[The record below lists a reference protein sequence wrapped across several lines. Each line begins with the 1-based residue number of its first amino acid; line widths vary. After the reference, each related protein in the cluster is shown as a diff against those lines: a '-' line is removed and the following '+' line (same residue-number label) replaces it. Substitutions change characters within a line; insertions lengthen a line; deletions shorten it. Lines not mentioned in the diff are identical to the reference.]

1 MKKTETALSQEG
13 MKKSFLRAS
22 LSFYE
27 GRRADLR
34 RLAVVLIL
42 LAAALLCQ
50 GCVKK
55 YTAGEIKSYASKE
68 AGHNDLTVP
77 NEYREILE
85 DEEGYLDHLWTVTDN
100 TDGIVFHVLDDYYWA
115 MEEVENRLLNDYDSC
130 VFLSLFERGKLPGT
144 DRISFTRTDNSGL
157 IKVDLY
163 CSFTDRASLN
173 DCYEDLCAVREAA
186 EKAGY
191 PGLDVN
197 YHVCYESVLR
207 RAVDYETGE
216 GNTEG
221 NLGSIDKEALKKMTN
236 NYLACVL
243 DYRFENALSEF
254 SPEEIDT
261 LVNLPGTVRIY
272 KAVGGDSD
280 ASPAAADPSQ
290 REYYDGVIGN
300 PRYAGISF
308 GTLYEILKK
317 EGFKPSGN
325 AWHFSFRGPE
335 GNLYEMSYDF
345 NDLSGYNDKQG
356 KLRKGYYYIRDDRK
370 VRMSSYYA
378 NHFEASEINA
388 LTGLRIAEDRPYLT
402 TDEKGAEQ

>member
-1 MKKTETALSQEG
+1 
-13 MKKSFLRAS
+13 
-22 LSFYE
+22 
-27 GRRADLR
+27 
-34 RLAVVLIL
+34 
-42 LAAALLCQ
+42 
-50 GCVKK
+50 
-55 YTAGEIKSYASKE
+55 
-68 AGHNDLTVP
+68 
-77 NEYREILE
+77 
-85 DEEGYLDHLWTVTDN
+85 
-100 TDGIVFHVLDDYYWA
+100 
-115 MEEVENRLLNDYDSC
+115 
-130 VFLSLFERGKLPGT
+130 
-144 DRISFTRTDNSGL
+144 
-157 IKVDLY
+157 
-163 CSFTDRASLN
+163 
-173 DCYEDLCAVREAA
+173 
-186 EKAGY
+186 
-191 PGLDVN
+191 
-197 YHVCYESVLR
+197 
-207 RAVDYETGE
+207 
-216 GNTEG
+216 
-221 NLGSIDKEALKKMTN
+221 MTN

-290 REYYDGVIGN
+290 REYYDDVIGN

-402 TDEKGAEQ
+402 TDEKTAEQ